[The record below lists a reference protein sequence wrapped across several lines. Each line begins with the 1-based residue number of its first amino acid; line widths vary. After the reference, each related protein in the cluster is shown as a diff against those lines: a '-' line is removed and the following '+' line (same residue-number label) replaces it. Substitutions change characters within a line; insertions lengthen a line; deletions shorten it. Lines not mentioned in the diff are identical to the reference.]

1 MAADVL
7 ITLLLV
13 LIIVAAVSLLYL
25 IPLDVSLILER
36 QAPVTTL
43 YASATWCIFSLGV
56 NNRNGI
62 GVLTFLLGG
71 KTVWTRSI
79 EPSVRAGKP
88 AEAWDFQTA
97 ADLFHEFLILKPGVS
112 RLIRALFRH
121 TRIMRLACDI
131 RFGLSSPAVTGML
144 FGAYAALRP
153 LVMQS
158 DRVSLS
164 ATPVFDCELL
174 EGSCRCDL
182 RIARPLV
189 IPALV
194 IRLFVNS
201 GTRSLVNRAR
211 GDRQEVAG

>member
-36 QAPVTTL
+36 QATVTTL

-56 NNRNGI
+56 NYRNRT

-79 EPSVRAGKP
+79 EPPARAGKP

-112 RLIRALFRH
+112 RIIRAFFRH
-121 TRIMRLACDI
+121 TRIIRLACDI
-131 RFGLSSPAVTGML
+131 RFGLSGPAVTGMI
-144 FGAYAALRP
+144 FGCYTAIRP
-153 LVMQS
+153 LVMQ
-158 DRVSLS
+158 DRRVSLS
-164 ATPVFDCELL
+164 VSPVFDRELL

-182 RIARPLV
+182 RIDRPLV
-189 IPALV
+189 VPVLV
-194 IRLFVNS
+194 IRLFLNP
-201 GTRSLVNRAR
+201 RSWHQVRLFRSSPD
-211 GDRQEVAG
+211 GAGA

>member
-13 LIIVAAVSLLYL
+13 LIIVAAISLLYL

-36 QAPVTTL
+36 QAMVTTL

-56 NNRNGI
+56 NYQNGI
-62 GVLTFLLGG
+62 GVLNFLLGG
-71 KTVWTRSI
+71 KTVWTCSI
-79 EPSVRAGKP
+79 EPPARGGKP

-112 RLIRALFRH
+112 RLIRAFFRH

-131 RFGLSSPAVTGML
+131 RFGLSSPAATGML

-153 LVMQS
+153 LVMQ
-158 DRVSLS
+158 DRRVSLS
-164 ATPVFDCELL
+164 VSPVFDRELL

-182 RIARPLV
+182 RIDRPLV
-189 IPALV
+189 VPVLV
-194 IRLFVNS
+194 IRLFLNP
-201 GTRSLVNRAR
+201 RSWHQVRLFRSSP
-211 GDRQEVAG
+211 GGAGA